1 MYWNPHH
8 QHISAVFDLFF
19 YVTCFFG
26 FYFLNITRC
35 MLWCC
40 KTASQCCICPHGS
53 IKNLY
58 KAQLSELEALCGIL
72 QARDWWKVQHTQKV
86 LRVESM
92 TYIQTP
98 VNKGSFIK
106 VTVTPPFQICTEMQF
121 LSWCKHYL
129 FVKLWQI
136 LHTTYSPSHSTSGWV
151 MKYGRLLFPPTV
163 LKGSKPP
170 WAAAVCPSFLKTRSF
185 PQDLFLNIG

>member
-106 VTVTPPFQICTEMQF
+106 VTVTPPPPPPNLHRNAISQLMQA
-121 LSWCKHYL
+121 LLVCKALTDTAHN
-129 FVKLWQI
+129 I
-136 LHTTYSPSHSTSGWV
+136 
-151 MKYGRLLFPPTV
+151 FP
-163 LKGSKPP
+163 KP
-170 WAAAVCPSFLKTRSF
+170 
-185 PQDLFLNIG
+185 LN